1 MALSKI
7 RRYLIAAVGFLL
19 LVDLALLGLAWSGA
33 GKSQGSETFTTLVV
47 WLEDP
52 DLADQMAAAQRA
64 AGRKVSLSE
73 GERTI
78 QVPDG
83 FRLVLKSDPTY
94 VQAIFEALKFKKHPV
109 RLSEDKNEIHYG
121 GVFSERSKAE
131 SEVQRVL
138 KADGAQ
144 FTVVENHRDKLVKAH
159 RLVLADLDSG
169 SAKEVAD
176 FFEGKGLEVEVQPAA
191 SDQPEDPE

>member
-1 MALSKI
+1 LALSKI

-33 GKSQGSETFTTLVV
+33 GKTQGPETFSTLVV
-47 WLEDP
+47 WVDDP
-52 DLADQMAAAQRA
+52 VLAEQMAAAQRD
-64 AGRKVSLSE
+64 AGRKVTLSE

-83 FRLVLKSDPTY
+83 YRLVLKNEPTT
-94 VQAIFEALKFKKHPV
+94 VQAIFEALKFKKRPV
-109 RLSEDKNEIHYG
+109 KLSEDKNEIHYG

-138 KADGAQ
+138 KADGTQ
-144 FTVVENHRDKLVKAH
+144 FTVVENHRDKKIQALQ
-159 RLVLADLDSG
+159 LVLLDLDSG
-169 SAKEVAD
+169 SAQEVTE

-191 SDQPEDPE
+191 SEKPEDPE